1 MKKSLRS
8 PRAGRAFA
16 SAALIFL
23 LSPAA
28 YAQEHIDADR
38 PGIADASTVI
48 KPRSIQLESGVQWES
63 RPADRVWFLPTL
75 VRIGLLDRL
84 EARIESNTWT
94 AETNRG
100 QKEYGVAPIS
110 IGAAVALHPG
120 YGVIAR
126 VFPAWGSGDFHASRV
141 TGDVRLAMDFE
152 LPKALSLN
160 PNVGVA
166 WYETEDGRFFTGLMA
181 VTLLYEPTPKVEW
194 FVDTAVQAP
203 EDEQGPSSVIVDGG
217 AAIFLG
223 QNAQLDISAGTGIHG
238 NTPPHPFV
246 SVGFALRKR

>member
-1 MKKSLRS
+1 MKKRLRLR
-8 PRAGRAFA
+8 RAGRALA
-16 SAALIFL
+16 SAFLIL
-23 LSPAA
+23 LFTRTA

-38 PGIADASTVI
+38 PGIADASTLV

-75 VRIGLLDRL
+75 VRIGVLDRL

-100 QKEYGVAPIS
+100 QKEYGIAPIS

-126 VFPAWGSGDFHASRV
+126 VFPAWGSGDFRASRV
-141 TGDVRLAMDFE
+141 TGDLRLAMDFE

-166 WYETEDGRFFTGLMA
+166 SYETEDGRFFTGLMA
-181 VTLLYEPTPKVEW
+181 LTLSYEPTPKLEW
-194 FVDTAVQAP
+194 FVDTGVQAP
-203 EDEQGPSSVIVDGG
+203 ENEQGPTSVIVDGG

-223 QNAQLDISAGTGIHG
+223 RNAQLDISAGTGLHG
-238 NTPPHPFV
+238 RTPPHPFV

>member
-1 MKKSLRS
+1 MKKRLRLR
-8 PRAGRAFA
+8 RAGKAVA
-16 SAALIFL
+16 SAALIL
-23 LSPAA
+23 LLTRAA

-38 PGIADASTVI
+38 PGIADASTVV
-48 KPRSIQLESGVQWES
+48 KPRSLQLETGGQWES

-75 VRIGLLDRL
+75 FRIGLLDRL

-100 QKEYGVAPIS
+100 QQEYGIAPIS
-110 IGAAVALHPG
+110 IGAALVLHPG

-126 VFPAWGSGDFHASRV
+126 VFPAWGSSDFRASRV
-141 TGDVRLAMDFE
+141 TGDLRLAMDFE
-152 LPKALSLN
+152 LPRALSLN

-166 WYETEDGRFFTGLMA
+166 SYETEGGRFFTGLMA
-181 VTLLYEPTPKVEW
+181 LTLSYEPTPKLEW
-194 FVDTAVQAP
+194 FVDTGVQTP
-203 EDEQGPSSVIVDGG
+203 EDEQGSSSVIVDGG

-223 QNAQLDISAGTGIHG
+223 RNAQLDVSAGTGIHG

>member
-1 MKKSLRS
+1 MQQ
-8 PRAGRAFA
+8 AGKAIA
-16 SAALIFL
+16 SAVFILVL
-23 LSPAA
+23 TRTA

-38 PGIADASTVI
+38 PGIADTGTVVR
-48 KPRSIQLESGVQWES
+48 PRSIQLETGVQWES

-75 VRIGLLDRL
+75 VRIGVLGRL

-100 QKEYGVAPIS
+100 QKEEGVAPIS
-110 IGAAVALHPG
+110 IGAKLVLHPG

-126 VFPAWGSGDFHASRV
+126 VCPAWGTGDFQASRV
-141 TGDVRLAMDFE
+141 TGDVGLAMDFE
-152 LPKALSLN
+152 LPKAFSLN

-166 WYETEDGRFFTGLMA
+166 SYETEDGRFFTGLAA
-181 VTLLYEPTPKVEW
+181 VTLSYEPTPKVAW
-194 FVDTAVQAP
+194 FVDTGVQAP
-203 EDEQGPSSVIVDGG
+203 EDEGGLTSVIVDGG

-223 QNAQLDISAGTGIHG
+223 RNVQLDISAGTGLHG
-238 NTPPHPFV
+238 DTAPRPFV

>member
-1 MKKSLRS
+1 MR
-8 PRAGRAFA
+8 RAGNVIA
-16 SAALIFL
+16 SAVFCLVL
-23 LSPAA
+23 TRTA

-38 PGIADASTVI
+38 PGIADTGTVVR
-48 KPRSIQLESGVQWES
+48 PRSIQLETGVQWES
-63 RPADRVWFLPTL
+63 RPADRVWFIPTL
-75 VRIGLLDRL
+75 FRIGVLDRL

-100 QKEYGVAPIS
+100 QTEEGIAPIS
-110 IGAAVALHPG
+110 IGAKLVLHPG

-126 VFPAWGSGDFHASRV
+126 VFPPWGTGDFQASRV
-141 TGDVRLAMDFE
+141 TGDLRLAMDFE

-166 WYETEDGRFFTGLMA
+166 SYETEDGRFFTGLA
-181 VTLLYEPTPKVEW
+181 ALTLSYEPTPKVAW
-194 FVDTAVQAP
+194 FVDTGIQAP
-203 EDEQGPSSVIVDGG
+203 EDEGGRASVIVDGG

-223 QNAQLDISAGTGIHG
+223 RNVQLDISAGTGLHG
-238 NTPPHPFV
+238 DTPPRPFV

>member
-1 MKKSLRS
+1 MR
-8 PRAGRAFA
+8 RAGKVIA
-16 SAALIFL
+16 SAVFCLVL
-23 LSPAA
+23 TRTA

-38 PGIADASTVI
+38 PGIADTGTVVR
-48 KPRSIQLESGVQWES
+48 PRSIQLETGVQWES

-75 VRIGLLDRL
+75 FRIGILDRF

-100 QKEYGVAPIS
+100 QTEEGIAPIS
-110 IGAAVALHPG
+110 IGAKLVLHPG

-126 VFPAWGSGDFHASRV
+126 VFPPWGTGDFQASRV
-141 TGDVRLAMDFE
+141 TGDLRLAMDFE

-166 WYETEDGRFFTGLMA
+166 SYETEDGRFFTALAA
-181 VTLLYEPTPKVEW
+181 VTLSYEPTPKVAW
-194 FVDTAVQAP
+194 FVDTGIQMP
-203 EDEQGPSSVIVDGG
+203 EDEGGRASVIVDGG

-223 QNAQLDISAGTGIHG
+223 RNMQLDISAGTGLHG
-238 NTPPHPFV
+238 DTPPRPFV